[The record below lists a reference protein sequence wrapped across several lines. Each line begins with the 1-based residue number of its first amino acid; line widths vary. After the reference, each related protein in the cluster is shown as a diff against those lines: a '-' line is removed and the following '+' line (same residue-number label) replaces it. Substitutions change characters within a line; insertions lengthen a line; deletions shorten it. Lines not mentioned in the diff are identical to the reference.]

1 MKFSILVMGLPGAG
15 KTTLARALVDFL
27 ASVGKTVEWHNA
39 DNVRTKYNDWDFSH
53 EGRIRQSLRMKDL
66 VAAAESEYVV
76 CDFVAPLQE
85 MRKILA
91 PDYIIWLDTIKHSE
105 YEDTD
110 QIFVPPSKYNYYI
123 ADKDAERYATEIGE
137 HLLFLSQHS
146 K

>member
-1 MKFSILVMGLPGAG
+1 MGLPGAG

>member
-27 ASVGKTVEWHNA
+27 ASVGKTVEWYNA
-39 DNVRTKYNDWDFSH
+39 DSVRTKYNDWDFSH

-85 MRKILA
+85 MRKTLA
-91 PDYIIWLDTIKHSE
+91 ADYIIWLDTIKHSE

-110 QIFVPPSKYNYYI
+110 QIFVPPSKYNYYV
-123 ADKDAERYATEIGE
+123 ADKDAERYATEIGQ

>member
-27 ASVGKTVEWHNA
+27 ASVGKTVEWYNA

-85 MRKILA
+85 MRKTLA
-91 PDYIIWLDTIKHSE
+91 ADYIIWLDTIKHSE

-110 QIFVPPSKYNYYI
+110 QIFVPPSKYNYYV